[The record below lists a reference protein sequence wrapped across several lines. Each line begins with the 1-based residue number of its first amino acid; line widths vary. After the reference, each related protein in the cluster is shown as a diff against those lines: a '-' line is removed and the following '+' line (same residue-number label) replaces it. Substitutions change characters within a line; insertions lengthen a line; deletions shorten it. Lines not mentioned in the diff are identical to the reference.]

1 MFNFEQPELS
11 ERSILLAYRG
21 SIAHGMHLPPE
32 QNDGFDDIDL
42 ISVYVPSL
50 PSIIGLADYGADRG
64 ALEVKLAPYDV
75 VAYDVRKMIKMLAQA
90 NPNVLALLWTPR
102 QHIISSNAYGERL
115 IHDRDIFL
123 TKRLFGSFVGYAS
136 NQLHRMTSAQA
147 YQGYMG
153 EKRRALVDQFGYDT
167 KNAAHTVRLLRMACE
182 ALEGQG
188 LIVDRTGLDADELI
202 DIKRG
207 RWPLSDVKRVTDDLF
222 KRSKAAL
229 KVSKLPDACSA
240 QAADDL
246 CIYII
251 SEYYGIQLP

>member
-1 MFNFEQPELS
+1 MNFEEPELS

-32 QNDGFDDIDL
+32 QNNGFDDIDL
-42 ISVYVPSL
+42 ISVYVPSIQ
-50 PSIIGLADYGADRG
+50 SILGLSDYGADKG
-64 ALEVKLAPYDV
+64 ALEVKLGPYDA
-75 VAYDVRKMIKMLAQA
+75 VAYDIRKMIKMLAQA
-90 NPNVLALLWTPR
+90 NPNVLSLLWTKR
-102 QHIISSNAYGERL
+102 DHIINSNAYGELL
-115 IHDRDIFL
+115 ISKRDMFL
-123 TKRLFGSFVGYAS
+123 TKRVFGSFVGYAS

-167 KNAAHTVRLLRMACE
+167 KNAAHSVRLLRMACE

-188 LIVDRTGLDADELI
+188 LIVDRTGLDANELI

-207 RWPLSDVKRVTDDLF
+207 VWDLGDVKRITDGLF
-222 KRSKAAL
+222 HRAQTAFEST
-229 KVSKLPDACSA
+229 KLPEACSA
-240 QAADDL
+240 QDADDL
-246 CIYII
+246 CIHII